1 MFTVVLDACVILPA
15 TLNDTILRL
24 AEANCFG
31 VRWSDTI
38 MDEVRRNMVAEK
50 FRIPPEAAD
59 LRLGAM
65 REAFPFADVKGYE
78 ALIPAMSNDPK
89 DRHVLAAA
97 VRSDAHTIVTSNLKD
112 FPPESLAPWGIE
124 AVHPDQ
130 FLLSQLDLGPRKV
143 IEVLKAQVSENKY
156 PPRSAN
162 ELFASLR
169 RCGVPDF
176 ADELSRHW

>member
-1 MFTVVLDACVILPA
+1 MFTVVLDACVILPI
-15 TLNDTILRL
+15 TLNDSILRL
-24 AEANCFG
+24 AEAGCFG
-31 VRWSDTI
+31 VRWSADI
-38 MDEVRRNMVAEK
+38 MEEVRRNMVGEK
-50 FRIPPEAAD
+50 FGIPPEAAD

-65 REAFPFADVKGYE
+65 REAFPFADVEGYE
-78 ALIPAMSNDPK
+78 ALIPVMSNDPK

-112 FPPESLAPWGIE
+112 FPSESLAPWDIE

-143 IEVLKAQVSENKY
+143 IEVLNTQVSENRY

-176 ADELSRHW
+176 ADELGRHW

>member
-15 TLNDTILRL
+15 TLNDSILRL
-24 AEANCFG
+24 AEASCFG
-31 VRWSDTI
+31 VRWSDAI

-50 FRIPPEAAD
+50 FGIPPEAAD

-78 ALIPAMSNDPK
+78 ALVSAMNNDPK

-97 VRSDAHTIVTSNLKD
+97 VRSGAHTIVTSNLKD
-112 FPPESLAPWGIE
+112 FPPESLSPWDVE
-124 AVHPDQ
+124 VVHPDQ
-130 FLLSQLDLGPRKV
+130 FLLSQLDLDPRKV
-143 IEVLKAQVSENKY
+143 LEVLKAQVSENKY

-162 ELFASLR
+162 DLFASLR